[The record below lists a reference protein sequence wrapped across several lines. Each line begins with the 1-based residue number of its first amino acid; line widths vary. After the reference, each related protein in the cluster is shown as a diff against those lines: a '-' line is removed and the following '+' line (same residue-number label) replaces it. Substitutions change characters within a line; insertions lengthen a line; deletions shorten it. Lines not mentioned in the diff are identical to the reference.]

1 MRPFKLLPLLL
12 LLATAA
18 FAANWAGEVTTPTT
32 TETIDGKKFYVI
44 TNAAELAGFAAMVNA
59 GDTAANAVLDNDIV
73 VNEGEVTTSSQ
84 KWTPIG
90 YAMYSPAYMGQL
102 CGEYAECRAFSGTF
116 DGKGYSVSGIYAN
129 TSFSFSGL
137 FGYVGEHGIVKNLT
151 LKKSLIFSFSGAGI
165 VGLNAGALYDL
176 TSSENKDS
184 VSFNGSSAGDYT
196 GAVGGVAG
204 RNSGVIANCVNVNS
218 FVFSGGEHGSA
229 GGISGIN
236 RGGVITNCVNE
247 GVVSVTGYA
256 VTGYNGDGGGGI
268 VGRNGGMVSACINKG
283 MVAGAATVI
292 GGISGFNFGTIE
304 KCSNEGSL
312 ESKTIAG
319 GLTGANFSPG
329 TIKNSFSFV
338 DSLNINN
345 IPSDGFT
352 CLSYFY
358 SGSAVGGLIG
368 TAEYGGLLQNAYS
381 VTLKMNVEGC
391 YATSVSAG
399 GLIGYD
405 SLKVQMAYYNSAVT
419 GVTSAVGVDS
429 SKVAPEYMGSLTTA
443 QMQTDEFAWWLNTTH
458 GDSAN
463 SGVWSRGKG
472 YPVFAD
478 SVHLAT
484 HRVVF
489 ISGGVTLST
498 VYSDSTGT
506 IACPSN
512 PASSSGSFIG
522 WIYDTTSILETGSK
536 ITRDIVASPL
546 FATAAPVKVTFQDAD
561 GTAIVS
567 RFVNKDGTVL
577 LPADPAAA
585 SGTFF
590 VGWFKADESQLTA
603 TSVITAN
610 TTVHAVYKDISE
622 GYLIVFKNYDGTV
635 LDSHYVLTNVFPAY
649 KGAAPVKAATARCT
663 YKFNGWTPAIAAAT
677 AGATYTAVFDS
688 TVNRYRIVFLQAA
701 GDTLQKDSVAYGET
715 PVYSGTTPVKAST
728 ATYEYTFSTWSPA
741 VSSVTG
747 DATYTA
753 SFDRSA
759 VGETVTYTITFKNYN
774 GTTLSTQTVLKD
786 ATPVYNGA
794 PPVKTATAR
803 YTYKFNAW
811 TPAIAAATANASYT
825 AVFDSTV
832 NRYRIVF
839 LQAAGDT
846 LQKDSVAYGETP
858 VYSGTTPVKASSED
872 YDYVFDGWDPAL
884 ANVTGD
890 ATYTA
895 YFNRTSKGTT
905 SALLRSPAVFS
916 FSVEGGILRVENAAM
931 NTPYALMDVQGRV
944 LARGLIQSSVQNIA
958 LPGAGSYLVKV
969 GTDSRLVRVRQ

>member
-12 LLATAA
+12 LLATAV

-32 TETIDGKKFYVI
+32 TETIDGKKCYVI
-44 TNAAELAGFAAMVNA
+44 TNAAELAGFAEMVNA
-59 GDTAANAVLDNDIV
+59 GDTAANAVLDHDIV

-84 KWTPIG
+84 KWTQIG
-90 YAMYSPAYMGQL
+90 NGR
-102 CGEYAECRAFSGTF
+102 CENEYFCSANGPAFSGTF
-116 DGKGYSVSGIYAN
+116 DGKGYSVSGIYAAD
-129 TSFSFSGL
+129 TTSGL
-137 FGYVGEHGIVKNLT
+137 FGYVGKHGIVKNLT
-151 LKKSLIFSFSGAGI
+151 LKKSLLSGRQGVGLVGENGGMLNNLTSRNNNYSNVGSNESFSPSFGGIAGI
-165 VGLNAGALYDL
+165 NYGTID
-176 TSSENKDS
+176 KC
-184 VSFNGSSAGDYT
+184 
-196 GAVGGVAG
+196 
-204 RNSGVIANCVNVNS
+204 ANVDTL
-218 FVFSGGEHGSA
+218 FFSNPQDIK
-229 GGISGIN
+229 ISL
-236 RGGVITNCVNE
+236 
-247 GVVSVTGYA
+247 
-256 VTGYNGDGGGGI
+256 GGI
-268 VGRNGGMVSACINKG
+268 VGENVGTISNCVNTGTLSVSSLLGYFIFGGIVGHNLGTIIKCGNYGILLALR
-283 MVAGAATVI
+283 GAAFVCM
-292 GGISGFNFGTIE
+292 GGIVGMAHLSFIENSYSFN
-304 KCSNEGSL
+304 
-312 ESKTIAG
+312 
-319 GLTGANFSPG
+319 
-329 TIKNSFSFV
+329 
-338 DSLNINN
+338 DSL
-345 IPSDGFT
+345 
-352 CLSYFY
+352 
-358 SGSAVGGLIG
+358 SGKGIVGGLIG
-368 TAEYGGLLQNAYS
+368 CAYS
-381 VTLKMNVEGC
+381 GSIRDVYAVTTTISGS
-391 YATSVSAG
+391 TAG

-405 SLKVQMAYYNSAVT
+405 FLKVQMAYYNSAVT

-463 SGVWSRGKG
+463 GGVWSRGKG

-506 IACPSN
+506 IAWPSN

-741 VSSVTG
+741 VSSEIG
-747 DATYTA
+747 RA
-753 SFDRSA
+753 SCR
-759 VGETVTYTITFKNYN
+759 
-774 GTTLSTQTVLKD
+774 
-786 ATPVYNGA
+786 
-794 PPVKTATAR
+794 
-803 YTYKFNAW
+803 
-811 TPAIAAATANASYT
+811 
-825 AVFDSTV
+825 
-832 NRYRIVF
+832 
-839 LQAAGDT
+839 
-846 LQKDSVAYGETP
+846 
-858 VYSGTTPVKASSED
+858 
-872 YDYVFDGWDPAL
+872 
-884 ANVTGD
+884 
-890 ATYTA
+890 
-895 YFNRTSKGTT
+895 
-905 SALLRSPAVFS
+905 
-916 FSVEGGILRVENAAM
+916 
-931 NTPYALMDVQGRV
+931 
-944 LARGLIQSSVQNIA
+944 
-958 LPGAGSYLVKV
+958 
-969 GTDSRLVRVRQ
+969 